1 VQAPASVSFPVE
13 GQVPESKRHLVLRT
27 LVYQFLDYAFAR
39 VAAIGCDQ
47 FVYWDP
53 TDPSI
58 CVAPDAFVHFGEPD
72 DLFSTWKAWERGAPH
87 VAVEIISDA
96 DRAEPIWQEKLH
108 RYRRLGVAELVRF
121 DPESAERPLRVW
133 SQVDG
138 DLLERKLA
146 LTCAESSIVPGFWR
160 VSEQPGLGATLR
172 LSHDEGGERLYLTE
186 AEALRA
192 ELAARSR

>member
-1 VQAPASVSFPVE
+1 MVVSSAEQPRTRSDSPPEHGVLIGKFRYVQAPASVSFPVE

-96 DRAEPIWQEKLH
+96 DR
-108 RYRRLGVAELVRF
+108 
-121 DPESAERPLRVW
+121 
-133 SQVDG
+133 
-138 DLLERKLA
+138 
-146 LTCAESSIVPGFWR
+146 
-160 VSEQPGLGATLR
+160 
-172 LSHDEGGERLYLTE
+172 
-186 AEALRA
+186 
-192 ELAARSR
+192 